1 MAQQTRNSA
10 AETVDRLVRI
20 ADHDESRCR
29 LRRGDQTQ
37 QLELSR
43 VYILELVDQHE
54 SEFRLHPRAKRRTGL
69 QQLDGFRDEIAKV
82 DQARLVHAVLIR
94 LVSTGQ
100 HAQPLACA
108 RFRRKLERGRVHEV
122 LFHERD
128 KRKEV
133 VGERVRPAHT
143 VERSESAGF
152 QVGQDLAHHDPF
164 LEPVHEQP
172 FAIRRVVAKDAGTEA
187 VESRDPGLAV
197 VIVQPL
203 VDPARELAC
212 GPGGKG
218 EHENLVAPGDALTHR
233 LLIEIYERMRLPR
246 ARSGEHTKWSVYF
259 MDVEWQQVSRGGA
272 GDLIMRARVSWSQP
286 RPLKAQLPKGAEPR
300 TARSRATATA

>member
-1 MAQQTRNSA
+1 GREIVAQQTRNSA

-69 QQLDGFRDEIAKV
+69 QQLDGFRD
-82 DQARLVHAVLIR
+82 
-94 LVSTGQ
+94 
-100 HAQPLACA
+100 
-108 RFRRKLERGRVHEV
+108 
-122 LFHERD
+122 
-128 KRKEV
+128 
-133 VGERVRPAHT
+133 
-143 VERSESAGF
+143 
-152 QVGQDLAHHDPF
+152 
-164 LEPVHEQP
+164 
-172 FAIRRVVAKDAGTEA
+172 VVAKDAGTEA

-218 EHENLVAPGDALTHR
+218 EHENLVATGDALTHR

-300 TARSRATATA
+300 TARSRPTATA